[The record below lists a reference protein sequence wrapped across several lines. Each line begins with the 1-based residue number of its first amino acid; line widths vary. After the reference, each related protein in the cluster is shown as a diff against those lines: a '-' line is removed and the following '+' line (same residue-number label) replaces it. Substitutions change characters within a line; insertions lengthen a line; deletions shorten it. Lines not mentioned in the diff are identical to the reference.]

1 MSGIVYRAVY
11 SGEHL
16 SHFKYIDKWKSKAG
30 NWVYKYK
37 EDISEDAEN
46 LKRELLRK
54 VKEHN
59 RNLVQRPEK
68 ENSSGSGGWHSTGR
82 DAALS
87 EKQRYEESVKGND
100 RTRVRKVKD
109 SSGKT
114 SYRREYQDSAQQQD
128 VSRKVRSYNES
139 FKSNHKLAR
148 FVMDFNDKY
157 GPKYVSTIHANTASG
172 ENYVLEYK
180 RNLFGNRAIDA
191 ETYTYYDSNRVKR
204 KRRNKHRS
212 SVRK

>member
-1 MSGIVYRAVY
+1 MGEIVYRAIY

-54 VKEHN
+54 VKEHR
-59 RNLVQRPEK
+59 RNLVPRPEN
-68 ENSSGSGGWHSTGR
+68 ESSLGAGGWHSTGH
-82 DAALS
+82 DPVLS
-87 EKQRYEESVKGND
+87 KKKQDEESIKGND
-100 RTRVRKVKD
+100 RTRIRKVKD

-114 SYRREYQDSAQQQD
+114 SYRREYQDSSQQRD
-128 VSRKVRSYNES
+128 VSRKVRSYNEA

-157 GPKYVSTIHANTASG
+157 GPKYVSTIHTKTASG